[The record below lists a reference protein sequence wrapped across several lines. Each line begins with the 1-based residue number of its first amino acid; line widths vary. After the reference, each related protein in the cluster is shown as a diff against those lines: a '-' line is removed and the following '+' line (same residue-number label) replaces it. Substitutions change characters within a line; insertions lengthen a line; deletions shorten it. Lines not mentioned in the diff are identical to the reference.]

1 MPSAK
6 TPKGLI
12 VRGFELLIF
21 SLYRKEEEA
30 AKPGFVN
37 FSVNEIRNRL
47 KNFEPAGDF
56 GGNLRNNG

>member
-1 MPSAK
+1 
-6 TPKGLI
+6 LI

-21 SLYRKEEEA
+21 GLYRKEEEA